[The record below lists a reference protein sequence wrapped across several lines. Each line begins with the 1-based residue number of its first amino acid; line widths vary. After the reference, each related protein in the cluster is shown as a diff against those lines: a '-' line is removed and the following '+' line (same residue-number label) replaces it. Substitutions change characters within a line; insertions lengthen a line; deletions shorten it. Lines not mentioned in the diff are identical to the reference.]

1 MSIKMKRKVLRREMG
16 YKKQNFIFCGAL
28 LSEKD
33 KVLGTRLLRSTHTG
47 MQNKTKSTPM
57 PGEKKTKDKNKFGNS
72 KHWKALTPRSIPK
85 QVRRQLAKR
94 IT

>member
-1 MSIKMKRKVLRREMG
+1 
-16 YKKQNFIFCGAL
+16 
-28 LSEKD
+28 
-33 KVLGTRLLRSTHTG
+33 

-57 PGEKKTKDKNKFGNS
+57 AGEKKTKDKKKFGNS
-72 KHWKALTPRSIPK
+72 KNWKALTPRSIPK

>member
-1 MSIKMKRKVLRREMG
+1 M
-16 YKKQNFIFCGAL
+16 A
-28 LSEKD
+28 
-33 KVLGTRLLRSTHTG
+33 
-47 MQNKTKSTPM
+47 
-57 PGEKKTKDKNKFGNS
+57 GEKKTKDKKKLFGNS

>member
-1 MSIKMKRKVLRREMG
+1 
-16 YKKQNFIFCGAL
+16 
-28 LSEKD
+28 
-33 KVLGTRLLRSTHTG
+33 
-47 MQNKTKSTPM
+47 M